1 MVSDAPGPRILIV
14 EDNLDLQTLLNEVL
28 SCDYRVASAATGEEA
43 VALARS
49 FQPDLVLLD
58 YQLPGMDGLEAG
70 RRIKDDAAP
79 RFLPVLMLSALAD
92 KVEASGALD
101 AGYCDAL
108 IAKPTPLATI
118 RAKVDELL
126 YSH

>member
-1 MVSDAPGPRILIV
+1 MSDAPGPRILIV

-28 SCDYRVASAATGEEA
+28 SCDYRVASAASGEEA

-92 KVEASGALD
+92 KVEASGGLD
-101 AGYCDAL
+101 AGCCDAL